1 MKEEY
6 NKKINEIVNE
16 KEKEIKDIEM
26 KLNEKYE
33 NNIREK
39 ENKFNKEIETI
50 KDKISYI
57 IYNII
62 YKI

>member
-1 MKEEY
+1 MKN
-6 NKKINEIVNE
+6 NKKYGIINE

-26 KLNEKYE
+26 KLNIKIKEYE

-39 ENKFNKEIETI
+39 EDKFNKEIETI
-50 KDKISYI
+50 KNKISYI

-62 YKI
+62 